1 MFYDGVCYKINGYK
15 ICYDCHDYAPCTSI
29 VRYLV
34 DDQIIYGKSVYPKD
48 LEHYVEVIL
57 RLMRGG

>member
-1 MFYDGVCYKINGYK
+1 MV
-15 ICYDCHDYAPCTSI
+15 CYDCHDYAPCTSI

-34 DDQIIYGKSVYPKD
+34 DNEIIYGKFVYPKD
-48 LEHYVEVIL
+48 LQHYVETVI